1 LRAAV
6 ALEATSKEQ
15 RLERALYKFLQQ
27 TVADHMT
34 RTVTTVTRELT
45 VGELNRMFERDDF
58 NTYPVEEDAQVIG
71 LVTKFDLLKCFA
83 FTPSQMMPRYHDLL
97 DRTVAD
103 IMTSEY
109 IYVAADTKLTRVL
122 QLMVEHRIRSIP
134 VVDGDHRLVGI
145 VAREDVLRALATC
158 AEDPA

>member
-1 LRAAV
+1 
-6 ALEATSKEQ
+6 
-15 RLERALYKFLQQ
+15 
-27 TVADHMT
+27 
-34 RTVTTVTRELT
+34 
-45 VGELNRMFERDDF
+45 
-58 NTYPVEEDAQVIG
+58 
-71 LVTKFDLLKCFA
+71 
-83 FTPSQMMPRYHDLL
+83 MMPRYHDLL
-97 DRTVAD
+97 ERTVAD

-145 VAREDVLRALATC
+145 VAREDVLRALAAC